1 MVHILLNFLT
11 CRHHRKGP
19 FHLIALP
26 KMTTLTYSARLALF
40 LTTMII
46 LERAASRVQGK
57 ASPNAATP
65 DSNSSLTA
73 VSGSKT
79 TRGLPDK
86 FIQSLNHLQQ
96 QLQGGIDHHDQD
108 DMSENSAMYWL
119 RIEMIKVKI
128 LAKLQMDKVPV
139 IKEKQKE
146 SKIKELLASL
156 NLTGEDDVDEKK
168 EEEERNYFGRTTK
181 IIVFSEKGRRCR
193 GSVVNYPANRVSFD
207 LLR

>member
-1 MVHILLNFLT
+1 
-11 CRHHRKGP
+11 
-19 FHLIALP
+19 
-26 KMTTLTYSARLALF
+26 MTTLTYSARLALF

-108 DMSENSAMYWL
+108 DMSEDSAMYWL

-207 LLR
+207 LPR

>member
-1 MVHILLNFLT
+1 MLNSLT

-73 VSGSKT
+73 VLSKT

-108 DMSENSAMYWL
+108 DVSEDSAMYWL
-119 RIEMIKVKI
+119 RIEMIKVKT
-128 LAKLQMDKVPV
+128 LAKLQMGKVPV

-146 SKIKELLASL
+146 SQIKELLASL

-193 GSVVNYPANRVSFD
+193 GRVVNYPANRVSFD
-207 LLR
+207 LPR

>member
-1 MVHILLNFLT
+1 
-11 CRHHRKGP
+11 
-19 FHLIALP
+19 
-26 KMTTLTYSARLALF
+26 MTTLTYSARLALF

-108 DMSENSAMYWL
+108 DMSEDSAMYWL

-168 EEEERNYFGRTTK
+168 EEEERNYIGRTTK

>member
-1 MVHILLNFLT
+1 
-11 CRHHRKGP
+11 
-19 FHLIALP
+19 
-26 KMTTLTYSARLALF
+26 MTTLTYSARLALF

-73 VSGSKT
+73 VLSKT

-86 FIQSLNHLQQ
+86 FIQSLNHQQ
-96 QLQGGIDHHDQD
+96 QKQQQHGGIDYHDQD
-108 DMSENSAMYWL
+108 DMSEDSAMYWL
-119 RIEMIKVKI
+119 RIKMIKVKI

-156 NLTGEDDVDEKK
+156 NLIGEDDVDEKK
-168 EEEERNYFGRTTK
+168 EEEERNYFRRTTK

-193 GSVVNYPANRVSFD
+193 GGVVNYPAKRVSFD
-207 LLR
+207 LPR

>member
-1 MVHILLNFLT
+1 MA
-11 CRHHRKGP
+11 R
-19 FHLIALP
+19 
-26 KMTTLTYSARLALF
+26 LTYSARLALY
-40 LTTMII
+40 LTTIII

-57 ASPNAATP
+57 ASPNATTP
-65 DSNSSLTA
+65 DSNSSIA
-73 VSGSKT
+73 VLSKT
-79 TRGLPDK
+79 ARELLDK
-86 FIQSLNHLQQ
+86 FIRSLNHQQ
-96 QLQGGIDHHDQD
+96 QKQQQQGGIDYHDQD
-108 DMSENSAMYWL
+108 DMSEDSAMYWL

-193 GSVVNYPANRVSFD
+193 GGVVNYPANRVSFD
-207 LLR
+207 LPR

>member
-1 MVHILLNFLT
+1 MARL
-11 CRHHRKGP
+11 
-19 FHLIALP
+19 A
-26 KMTTLTYSARLALF
+26 YSARLALY

-57 ASPNAATP
+57 ASPNATTP
-65 DSNSSLTA
+65 DSNSSIA
-73 VSGSKT
+73 VLSKT
-79 TRGLPDK
+79 ARELPDK
-86 FIQSLNHLQQ
+86 FIRSLNHQQ
-96 QLQGGIDHHDQD
+96 QKQQQQGGIDYHDQD
-108 DMSENSAMYWL
+108 DMSEDSAMYWL

>member
-26 KMTTLTYSARLALF
+26 KMARLTYSARLALY
-40 LTTMII
+40 LTTIII

-57 ASPNAATP
+57 ASPNATTP
-65 DSNSSLTA
+65 DSNSSIA
-73 VSGSKT
+73 VLSKT
-79 TRGLPDK
+79 ARELPDK
-86 FIQSLNHLQQ
+86 FIRSLNHQQ
-96 QLQGGIDHHDQD
+96 QKQQQHGGIDYHDQD
-108 DMSENSAMYWL
+108 DMSEDSAMYWL

-156 NLTGEDDVDEKK
+156 NLTGGDDVDEKK
-168 EEEERNYFGRTTK
+168 EEEERNYVLWK
-181 IIVFSEKGRRCR
+181 DHQDHSI
-193 GSVVNYPANRVSFD
+193 
-207 LLR
+207 

>member
-1 MVHILLNFLT
+1 MA
-11 CRHHRKGP
+11 R
-19 FHLIALP
+19 
-26 KMTTLTYSARLALF
+26 LTYSARLALY
-40 LTTMII
+40 LTTIII

-57 ASPNAATP
+57 ASPNATTP
-65 DSNSSLTA
+65 DSNSSIA
-73 VSGSKT
+73 VLSKT
-79 TRGLPDK
+79 ARELPDK
-86 FIQSLNHLQQ
+86 FIRSLNHQQ
-96 QLQGGIDHHDQD
+96 QRQQQQGGIDYHDQD
-108 DMSENSAMYWL
+108 DMSEDSAMYWL

-146 SKIKELLASL
+146 SKIKELPASL

-193 GSVVNYPANRVSFD
+193 GGVVNYPANRVSFD
-207 LLR
+207 LPR

>member
-1 MVHILLNFLT
+1 
-11 CRHHRKGP
+11 
-19 FHLIALP
+19 
-26 KMTTLTYSARLALF
+26 MTTLSYSARLALF

-73 VSGSKT
+73 VLSKT

-96 QLQGGIDHHDQD
+96 QQQDGIDHHYQD
-108 DMSENSAMYWL
+108 DMSEDSAMYWL

-168 EEEERNYFGRTTK
+168 EEEERNYFRRTTK

-193 GSVVNYPANRVSFD
+193 GGVVNYPANRVSFD
-207 LLR
+207 LPR

>member
-1 MVHILLNFLT
+1 MA
-11 CRHHRKGP
+11 R
-19 FHLIALP
+19 
-26 KMTTLTYSARLALF
+26 LTYSARLALY
-40 LTTMII
+40 LTTIII

-57 ASPNAATP
+57 ASPNATTP
-65 DSNSSLTA
+65 DSNSSIA
-73 VSGSKT
+73 VLSKT
-79 TRGLPDK
+79 ARELPDK
-86 FIQSLNHLQQ
+86 FIRSLNHQQ
-96 QLQGGIDHHDQD
+96 HGGIDYHDQD
-108 DMSENSAMYWL
+108 DMSEDSAMYWL